1 MAVNEHR
8 HKKGRQT
15 PDTTLNKCNSHLSGL
30 QPRKASWLAK
40 QVQPQGPQP
49 LKACNSTAKKACIAK
64 ATIKGLMDTTAI
76 EGLQCYSLESLQ
88 QEPEGLEH
96 AQVAATVF
104 WTHQAVGHF
113 FRYIILFGI

>member
-1 MAVNEHR
+1 MNIGME
-8 HKKGRQT
+8 KGRQT
-15 PDTTLNKCNSHLSGL
+15 PDITLNTCNSHSSGL
-30 QPRKASWLAK
+30 QPRKASWLAR
-40 QVQPQGPQP
+40 QVQPQGLETQP
-49 LKACNSTAKKACIAK
+49 LKACSSTAKKACIEK

-104 WTHQAVGHF
+104 
-113 FRYIILFGI
+113 